1 MLEQAFLAFINEH
14 RLFTNRQRVLVAVSG
29 GVDSVVLAH
38 LMHRCGFAFAVA
50 HVNFGLRGAES
61 DADAALVQNRAEAYG
76 VPFHQTCFDTTAE
89 AHKRGE
95 SIQLTAR
102 NLRYDWFQ
110 ILRQHHHYTAIAT
123 AHHLNDVLETMLLNL
138 TRGTGLA
145 GLHGIPLKTEQ
156 GLVRPLWFA
165 SRAAIETYA
174 QTQKL
179 VWRDD
184 ASNASDAYSRNRIRH
199 QVVPALE
206 EINPG
211 LLQTLPR
218 TIGQI
223 QAAEKIL
230 QAELDRSFAACTT
243 PTPDGYSID
252 YQQLDQLEEPLY
264 RLNQWLRPYGFT
276 PDALAQCWA
285 GVDQTGLGTVKT
297 GQVFYTASHQL
308 THHQG
313 RLWLRPRHGTP
324 NTPVLVNEW
333 PTQPI
338 DLGQAGW
345 LTVTAL
351 DRENWPGIWPV
362 APTEALFDFDAL
374 PFPWIIRPW
383 QRGDRFRPLGMKG
396 SKLVSD
402 LLQEQH
408 LPLPDRE
415 RVWVLES
422 HQTICWVLGLRMAH
436 NARLTNTS
444 QRLVNFRLHQ

>member
-1 MLEQAFLAFINEH
+1 MLEQGFLAFINEH
-14 RLFTNRQRVLVAVSG
+14 QLFTSGQRVLVAVSG

-38 LMHRCGFAFAVA
+38 LLHRCGFAFAIA

-76 VPFHQTCFDTTAE
+76 VPFHQLRVDTAAE
-89 AHKRGE
+89 AAKRGE

-102 NLRYDWFQ
+102 QLRYDWFQ
-110 ILRQHHHYTAIAT
+110 ALRHEHGYAAIAT

-145 GLHGIPLKTEQ
+145 GLHGIPVKNEQ
-156 GLVRPLWFA
+156 GVVRPLWFA
-165 SRAAIETYA
+165 TRAEIETYA
-174 QTQKL
+174 QTQEL

-184 ASNASDAYSRNRIRH
+184 ASNATDAYSRNRIRH

-206 EINPG
+206 QINPG

-230 QAELDRSFAACTT
+230 QAELDRSFAACAT
-243 PTPDGYSID
+243 PTLKGYFID
-252 YQQLDQLEEPLY
+252 CQQLSRIEEPLY

-297 GQVFYTASHQL
+297 GQVFYSASHQL

-313 RLWLRPRHGTP
+313 RLWLGPRYSIP
-324 NTPVLVNEW
+324 NIPILVNEW
-333 PTQPI
+333 PNEPLN
-338 DLGQAGW
+338 LGWAGW
-345 LTVTAL
+345 LTVTPV
-351 DRENWPGIWPV
+351 DRESWTGTWPTS
-362 APTEALFDFDAL
+362 PTEALFDRALL
-374 PFPWIIRPW
+374 PFPWLIRPW
-383 QRGDRFRPLGMKG
+383 QQGDRFRPLGMNG

-402 LLQEQH
+402 LLQEQQ
-408 LPLPDRE
+408 LPLPERE
-415 RVWVLES
+415 HVWVLES
-422 HQTICWVLGLRMAH
+422 AKTICWVLGVRMAH
-436 NARLTNTS
+436 NARVTDQSRQLI
-444 QRLVNFRLHQ
+444 NFRLQR